1 MRALGYRARRS
12 EVDEE
17 KRLKPKRMMLAMVAI
32 GISVGAL
39 GAIAGI
45 PATGAGQAGAS
56 AEGIKITLDRNV
68 GDAATGEFKF
78 ARVPSPVADDAGA
91 RAKLTLVAGIMDPNS
106 GGLAALTDGWLP
118 SQEDEPESNFFF
130 DERTWGGRIRMD
142 LGSVIEIAQVNSYSW
157 HYGDR
162 GPQNYVMYASDGTA
176 PNFNPAPTTDVDPT
190 TVGWRRIARVDTR
203 PRKNGVIIPEGME
216 LGGQYGVSIT
226 GAGGSIGKFR
236 YLLFDIFEAE
246 WEDDWGN
253 TFYSEI
259 DVVGKK

>member
-1 MRALGYRARRS
+1 
-12 EVDEE
+12 
-17 KRLKPKRMMLAMVAI
+17 LKSRGLVSTAVAV
-32 GISVGAL
+32 GLSVGAL
-39 GAIAGI
+39 SAIAGI
-45 PATGAGQAGAS
+45 HSQAGAS
-56 AEGIKITLDRNV
+56 AEGITITVDHNV

-91 RAKLTLVAGIMDPNS
+91 RAKLTLIAGIVDPNS

-130 DERTWGGRIRMD
+130 AERTWGGRIRMD
-142 LGSVIEIAQVNSYSW
+142 LGSAIEIVAVNSYSW

-190 TVGWRRIARVDTR
+190 SVGWHRIARVDTR

-226 GAGGSIGKFR
+226 HASGSIGRFR

-259 DVVGKK
+259 DVIAKKPGVVGD

>member
-1 MRALGYRARRS
+1 
-12 EVDEE
+12 
-17 KRLKPKRMMLAMVAI
+17 MMAMVTI
-32 GISVGAL
+32 GMAAGAL
-39 GAIAGI
+39 GAISGV
-45 PATGAGQAGAS
+45 GARAVGSANAQAGAS
-56 AEGIKITLDRNV
+56 AEGITITVDHNV

-91 RAKLTLVAGIMDPNS
+91 RAKLTLIAGIVDPNS

-130 DERTWGGRIRMD
+130 AERTWGGRIRMD
-142 LGSVIEIAQVNSYSW
+142 LGSAIEIAQVNSYSW

-176 PNFNPAPTTDVDPT
+176 ANFNPAPTTDVDPT

-236 YLLFDIFEAE
+236 YLMFDIFEAE